1 MQVVCGIIL
10 SFPRLYPTGG
20 QITHALLSRLPLYHC
35 GRSHD
40 HARLACIKR
49 AASVHPEPGSNS
61 LNENLTSFHYSA
73 VKEPSLPVAR
83 SLNDQRVRQL
93 YPFRPAMSIP
103 VALAIPSFSRSGPSG
118 APHETLRAPS
128 RPICIPNGAYARPLA
143 RTRHQIA
150 RSVRDTCV
158 DPPARLRI
166 HSHEPTARLVQVVFR
181 RTDA

>member
-73 VKEPSLPVAR
+73 VKEPSLPVAC
-83 SLNDQRVRQL
+83 SLDDQRVPQL
-93 YPFRPAMSIP
+93 YRVSTPLSIP
-103 VALAIPSFSRSGPSG
+103 A
-118 APHETLRAPS
+118 EPS
-128 RPICIPNGAYARPLA
+128 RATSLIRTFIASAAWRSRCQMARRGASQTAASRDPHPIEPDAIKPGLRVSD
-143 RTRHQIA
+143 RRIA
-150 RSVRDTCV
+150 RG
-158 DPPARLRI
+158 
-166 HSHEPTARLVQVVFR
+166 
-181 RTDA
+181 

>member
-73 VKEPSLPVAR
+73 VKVPTPAGGPIPSTAIAFGYCTPSSLYCQHRTSAEFAGPALLPGRPPDGIILTAPLATVADG
-83 SLNDQRVRQL
+83 LNSWGRVGSTGAVSDGLQ
-93 YPFRPAMSIP
+93 AE
-103 VALAIPSFSRSGPSG
+103 VAAALAKNSGEQVTG
-118 APHETLRAPS
+118 EREFA
-128 RPICIPNGAYARPLA
+128 LA
-143 RTRHQIA
+143 A
-150 RSVRDTCV
+150 
-158 DPPARLRI
+158 
-166 HSHEPTARLVQVVFR
+166 
-181 RTDA
+181 